1 MPTIILHAEIETPYE
16 SWVESFDAHQSA
28 RDEAGIKSLYR
39 GHVMDNPKEIY
50 IVLSVP
56 SMDTMSAFMEQHAE
70 EIKKSGHNLEST
82 RVTVC
87 SD

>member
-1 MPTIILHAEIETPYE
+1 MPTIILHAQLDASYE

-39 GHVMDNPKEIY
+39 GHVVDNPKEIY
-50 IVLSVP
+50 IVLCVP
-56 SMDTMSAFMEQHAE
+56 SMDTMNAFMEKHGE
-70 EIKKSGHNLEST
+70 EIKNSGHNLEST
-82 RVTVC
+82 RITVC